1 MCGMLLRSGGMRKE
15 ECPLDLA
22 TRSPDDI
29 GGRTSTGQVRSETP
43 DVRGWRNNL
52 KEKWRQWRKGCN
64 FQGVCLFAR
73 KVKMDQYIQ
82 LRSFFFFYVMS
93 VLICCEEEG
102 SSAEVK
108 AENAGKWK
116 RMQQALESRR
126 RWYSVPV

>member
-1 MCGMLLRSGGMRKE
+1 MRRGLRKKMGNTENGGTGKGPADRVTPKEEWCYHREEGRQTCGMLLRSGGMRKE

-29 GGRTSTGQVRSETP
+29 GGRSCTGQVRSETP

-52 KEKWRQWRKGCN
+52 KGKWRQWRKGHN

-82 LRSFFFFYVMS
+82 LSFF
-93 VLICCEEEG
+93 
-102 SSAEVK
+102 
-108 AENAGKWK
+108 
-116 RMQQALESRR
+116 
-126 RWYSVPV
+126 